1 MKLRIGL
8 GFDSHAF
15 EEGKPLKLGG
25 LLIDFPKGLRG
36 HSDGDALLHAI
47 TDALLGAIGEPDIG
61 ELFSDK
67 DPRWKGA
74 NSEVFLKEVLRR
86 VKEKGYRVL
95 NLDCVIVADEPRIA
109 PYKEAIKDNLSRLLG
124 IPKDSISIKG
134 KSREGFCKEEGL
146 ACFCT
151 ILLIHEG

>member
-109 PYKEAIKDNLSRLLG
+109 PYKEAIKESLSRLLG

-134 KSREGFCKEEGL
+134 KSQEGFCKEEGL

>member
-67 DPRWKGA
+67 DPRWKGVS
-74 NSEVFLKEVLRR
+74 SEVFLNEALRR
-86 VKEKGYRVL
+86 AKEKGYKIL
-95 NLDCVIVADEPRIA
+95 NIDCVIVADEPRIA

-134 KSREGFCKEEGL
+134 KSREGF
-146 ACFCT
+146 
-151 ILLIHEG
+151 

>member
-67 DPRWKGA
+67 DPRWKGVS
-74 NSEVFLKEVLRR
+74 SEVFLNEALRR
-86 VKEKGYRVL
+86 AKEKGYKIL
-95 NLDCVIVADEPRIA
+95 NIDCVIVADEPKIA
-109 PYKEAIKDNLSRLLG
+109 PHKEAIKESLSRLLDL
-124 IPKDSISIKG
+124 PKDSISIKG
-134 KSREGFCKEEGL
+134 KSQEGFCKEEGL